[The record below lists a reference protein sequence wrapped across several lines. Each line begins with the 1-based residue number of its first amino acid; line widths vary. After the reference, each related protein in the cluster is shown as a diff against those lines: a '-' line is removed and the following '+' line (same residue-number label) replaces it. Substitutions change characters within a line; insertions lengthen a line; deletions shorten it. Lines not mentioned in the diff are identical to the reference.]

1 MRILV
6 TGGTGYIGS
15 HTTLALLEAGHD
27 VVVLDNLAN
36 SSRGDA
42 APGRSNSAGRE
53 ARFYQA
59 RSAGRARAG
68 QGASGTEARVTR

>member
-36 SSRGDA
+36 SSEESLRRVAELTGRERTVL
-42 APGRSNSAGRE
+42 PGRP
-53 ARFYQA
+53 
-59 RSAGRARAG
+59 AGRARAG
-68 QGASGTEARVTR
+68 PGASGTERSTP